1 MQKILKKIIRGDI
14 FYADLEPVV
23 GSEQKGYRPVVVIQ
37 NNKGN
42 KEGPTTI
49 IAPITKKNYVGK
61 RYPTHVAITQFNE
74 IRPNSIV
81 MLEQIRV
88 IDKTRLKGYITV
100 VNQSD
105 MKKIDKAIKI
115 SLELE

>member
-1 MQKILKKIIRGDI
+1 MKKIVRGDI

-23 GSEQKGYRPVVVIQ
+23 GSEQRGYRPVVIIQ

-42 KEGPTTI
+42 KESPTVV

-61 RYPTHVAITQFNE
+61 RYPTHVAVAQFNE

-88 IDKTRLKGYITV
+88 IDKTRLKGYITTI
-100 VNQSD
+100 NGEDS
-105 MKKIDKAIKI
+105 KKRDKAIKI
-115 SLELE
+115 SLGLK

>member
-1 MQKILKKIIRGDI
+1 MKKIVRGAI

-23 GSEQKGYRPVVVIQ
+23 GSEQRGYRPVVVIQ

-42 KEGPTTI
+42 KECPTVI
-49 IAPITKKNYVGK
+49 IAPITKKNYTGK
-61 RYPTHVAITQFNE
+61 RYPTHVAITQFDE
-74 IRPNSIV
+74 IRPNSVV

-88 IDKTRLKGYITV
+88 IDKSRIKGFITV
-100 VNQSD
+100 VNQKD
-105 MKKIDKAIKI
+105 MKKINKAIKI